1 MTPQHAWFIAEGR
14 TWLSTYNKGRVRT
27 TQLNSLG
34 RAELTESCHSGSHT
48 HFRSHTRMQALSL
61 ISGMQS
67 FELSALAQPGWARW
81 LSAMTST
88 MRAQ

>member
-1 MTPQHAWFIAEGR
+1 
-14 TWLSTYNKGRVRT
+14 
-27 TQLNSLG
+27 
-34 RAELTESCHSGSHT
+34 
-48 HFRSHTRMQALSL
+48 MQALSL

-67 FELSALAQPGWARW
+67 FELSALVQPGWARW